1 MVSLGPRPRR
11 YIRGREQVQQGR
23 EGGLCVSKLA
33 RFANSR
39 SRASPAAIAVAI
51 VAIAV
56 AIFALGPV
64 ILTITS
70 AA

>member
-1 MVSLGPRPRR
+1 MLLKAMSSPNTSRMP
-11 YIRGREQVQQGR
+11 
-23 EGGLCVSKLA
+23 GLALA
-33 RFANSR
+33 V
-39 SRASPAAIAVAI
+39 AIAVAI

-64 ILTITS
+64 ILTMTS